1 MQNRKPHQNIKGKEI
16 GTNIIRKGNKTTN
29 KANIPKQFPRYVWY
43 TRGNKCM
50 KSVSQS
56 LS

>member
-29 KANIPKQFPRYVWY
+29 KANIPKQFPRHVWY